1 MGKIIEVYP
10 CAGKT
15 LHTAPVWQYDYGQ
28 MLHVNGI
35 DLPVSYKAE
44 FSNTTRGNTVST
56 VQTTDEITIPAQYL
70 ESGAAVY
77 IWLVV
82 VDEQSRTTE
91 YALIVPVAARAK
103 PTDEEPT
110 PEEQS
115 EIDQTLAALNSGISW
130 VEGIAESIP
139 DTINDALE
147 AAKESGEFDGAD
159 GKDGQDGKD
168 GKDGADGFSPTATVN
183 KTGGTS
189 TITITDKNGTT
200 TTTVI
205 DGQNG
210 ANGKDGKD
218 GAKGDTGDS
227 GVYYGETAPSDP
239 KVNVWIK
246 PNGNPEVPV
255 TDVRANG
262 VSLVTD
268 FVANMPIA
276 TYNDAGL
283 VKAQSDYG
291 IGLNPKGDGGL
302 RVEYAD
308 DSIIKKGT
316 GTGSLYKPIVPYTQH
331 YATFYGLAKAA
342 GADMSSSP
350 NSIGNY
356 TDSAKSLIQIM
367 LGIASIIG
375 KVEGATASKPYAVG
389 ELFLYGGMLCKAT
402 SAIPIGAAIVPG
414 ANCEQ
419 TTIIDALKGV

>member
-10 CAGKT
+10 RAGKT
-15 LHTAPVWQYDYGQ
+15 PHTAPVWQYDYGQ
-28 MLHVNGI
+28 IIHINGI
-35 DLPVSYKAE
+35 ELPASYKAE
-44 FSNTTRGNTVST
+44 FSNTTRGDAIAT
-56 VQTTDEITIPAQYL
+56 VQTTDEITIPAQFL

-82 VDEQSRTTE
+82 VDESSRTTE

-115 EIDQTLAALNSGISW
+115 EIDQTLAALNSGVSQ
-130 VEGIAESIP
+130 VEQIADAIP
-139 DTINDALE
+139 GTINDALE
-147 AAKESGEFDGAD
+147 AVKESGEFDGY
-159 GKDGQDGKD
+159 
-168 GKDGADGFSPTATVN
+168 SPTATVR
-183 KTGGTS
+183 KTGDTA
-189 TITITDKNGTT
+189 TIIITDKNGTT
-200 TTTVI
+200 TTTVK
-205 DGQNG
+205 DGQDG
-210 ANGKDGKD
+210 IDGKD
-218 GAKGDTGDS
+218 GAKGNTGDS

-246 PNGNPEVPV
+246 PDGNPEVPV

-283 VKAQSDYG
+283 VKAQPDYG